1 MKARDK
7 ILSDIYKVELS
18 EINVELA
25 IGNDLTGAF
34 EKMSAINKPAIDTL
48 ETLKSTK
55 QKAKQ
60 SVTKSISEISRFVKG
75 LSEEKISFEAQV
87 KALGIDLTKI
97 PQPKMY
103 SDRIIYG
110 NKLINQLETELKQI

>member
-1 MKARDK
+1 MRARDK
-7 ILSDIYKVELS
+7 ILSEIYQVELS

-25 IGNDLTGAF
+25 LGNDLTGAM
-34 EKMSAINKPAIDTL
+34 EKMSAINKPAIDAVDIL
-48 ETLKSTK
+48 DSAK

-60 SVTKSISEISRFVKG
+60 SVTKSLSELSRFVKG
-75 LSEEKISFEAQV
+75 LSEEKASFEAQV
-87 KALGIDLTKI
+87 RALGIDLTKI

-103 SDRIIYG
+103 SDRISYG

>member
-1 MKARDK
+1 MRARDK
-7 ILSDIYKVELS
+7 ILSEIYQVELS

-25 IGNDLTGAF
+25 LGNDLTGAM
-34 EKMSAINKPAIDTL
+34 EKMSAMNKPAIDAVDIL
-48 ETLKSTK
+48 DSAK

-60 SVTKSISEISRFVKG
+60 SVTKSLSELSRFVKG
-75 LSEEKISFEAQV
+75 LSEEKASFEAQV
-87 KALGIDLTKI
+87 RALGIDLTKI

-103 SDRIIYG
+103 SDRISYG